1 MPRHTLYAYVDG
13 ADLNDIADALDS
25 RFSEFVEGRRWIA
38 GRVSV
43 VNQKH
48 GEETCSQPEDL
59 PLWDLGL
66 NLELPDRGMES
77 PGWFNDVEAVARFL
91 GTLHREFGRDF
102 AIGIADTQTGVT
114 EDLFHVSTDAPDLQ
128 SLRAIIGLDNIV

>member
-13 ADLNDIADALDS
+13 ADLNDVAVALGS
-25 RFSEFVEGRRWIA
+25 RFARFVEARRWVA
-38 GRVSV
+38 GRATV

-66 NLELPDRGMES
+66 NLELPDADADS
-77 PGWFNDVEAVARFL
+77 PGSFADVEAIARFL

-102 AIGIADTQTGVT
+102 TIGIADTQTGVT
-114 EDLFHVSTDAPDLQ
+114 EDLFHVSTDAPDLG
-128 SLRAIIGLDNIV
+128 SLRAIIRLGDIA